1 MSLFSKI
8 SNYFLLLIF
17 FIGDLYSH
25 EIVASKIQIEE
36 YNESNYRISWIR
48 PKLINSK
55 DIKLSVNSECN
66 SITNYQYQITNENYI
81 SSWDVGCNQ
90 ESLRFI
96 ETSDIKNNIEI
107 FVSVLSDDEK
117 LIGTLDSNNNKIY
130 LDENN
135 LSNNFFTLGMSHM
148 FSGLDHLVVVLLFT
162 LMATST
168 IGLIKTITA
177 FTIGHSLTLALAYL
191 GIFSINQSPIE
202 ALIAITI
209 IALSFKLLRPKIT
222 NNNSIFIAGFF
233 GLIHGFGFY
242 GVLNELSVDQNV
254 ISNLFFF
261 NIGIEIAQFIF
272 IGILLIFALILKDI
286 LKIDLYKRVNY
297 IAYATGG
304 VGMYWLIDRL
314 MSIFENTLL

>member
-1 MSLFSKI
+1 MSLFSKK
-8 SNYFLLLIF
+8 SNFFLLLIF

-48 PKLINSK
+48 PKFIDSK

-90 ESLRFI
+90 ENLRFI

-209 IALSFKLLRPKIT
+209 IALSFKLLRPKIM

-242 GVLNELSVDQNV
+242 GVLNELSVDENV

-272 IGILLIFALILKDI
+272 IGILLIFAFFLKDV
-286 LKIDLYKRVNY
+286 LKIDLHKRVNY
-297 IAYATGG
+297 VAYSTGG

-314 MSIFENTLL
+314 MSIFENALF

>member
-17 FIGDLYSH
+17 FTGDLYSH

-48 PKLINSK
+48 PKLIDSK

-107 FVSVLSDDEK
+107 FVSILSDDEK

-135 LSNNFFTLGMSHM
+135 LKVEILGSGMAWLDTGTFDSLQEAGTFIRTLEKRQG
-148 FSGLDHLVVVLLFT
+148 
-162 LMATST
+162 
-168 IGLIKTITA
+168 
-177 FTIGHSLTLALAYL
+177 
-191 GIFSINQSPIE
+191 
-202 ALIAITI
+202 
-209 IALSFKLLRPKIT
+209 
-222 NNNSIFIAGFF
+222 
-233 GLIHGFGFY
+233 
-242 GVLNELSVDQNV
+242 
-254 ISNLFFF
+254 
-261 NIGIEIAQFIF
+261 
-272 IGILLIFALILKDI
+272 
-286 LKIDLYKRVNY
+286 LKIGSPEETAWRNKLINDHEL
-297 IAYATGG
+297 IELATKISKNSYGS
-304 VGMYWLIDRL
+304 YLINL
-314 MSIFENTLL
+314 VKPKF